1 MKKSMKKAAA
11 LTLSAVMATGLL
23 AGCGGGDNGSSGT
36 DSTAGNSTAG
46 SADSTGSAGGAI
58 DTSEHVDLKM
68 YLLGDRTPDF
78 DEVYA
83 EINKILEE
91 KLNCSVSVEFLGWG
105 EHDTKYSLL
114 FSGGEDF
121 DLIFTAS
128 SWGHYEP
135 TVAMGGFYPLTEEFI
150 QTYAPD
156 IWDVVPEVAW
166 SQAKIDG
173 TAYMVPNYQNEF
185 GQDVIAVRGD
195 LMEKYGVSQ
204 ITNWDELIDFY
215 KKCGADGQYASQGGP
230 WYQYFQAQGYTITGG
245 APKGGEMILYNTQ
258 DPSDLSFTYILDWE
272 GFSDYCHQMKEL
284 ADAGCWS
291 QDVLSSNDERQTGL
305 LTGRTAGMIW
315 NLGSCR
321 NYAEQANKE
330 HPDWNVTL
338 MDPVA
343 AQPKEVNSYINN
355 GMAINVNSQNPER
368 AMMVLNEFYTNP
380 TINDLTRFG
389 IEGKH
394 WEAVGDDQFKVITT
408 EGYGVD
414 ANCNWGWMNAEIK
427 RTEYKEDRTALDDT
441 YDAMLASWESNIKE
455 EHIYDGFNFDST
467 NVTTQ
472 MAAVDAVIPT
482 YCDPLINGLVPDVD
496 KALEDF
502 RNAMETAGIRD
513 IIAELEKQAAEYV
526 ESKK

>member
-1 MKKSMKKAAA
+1 MKKSMKRAAA
-11 LTLSAVMATGLL
+11 LALSAVMATGLL
-23 AGCGGGDNGSSGT
+23 AGCGGDSGSAGSSA
-36 DSTAGNSTAG
+36 AGSTAG
-46 SADSTGSAGGAI
+46 STGNAGSTGSSGGAI

-91 KLNCSVSVEFLGWG
+91 KLNCSVSVDFLSWG

-135 TVAMGGFYPLTEEFI
+135 TVSMGGFYPLTEEFI

-185 GQDVIAVRGD
+185 GQDVLAVRGD
-195 LMEKYGVSQ
+195 LMEQYGVSQ
-204 ITNWDELIDFY
+204 ITNWDELMDFY
-215 KKCGADGQYASQGGP
+215 KKCGENGQYASQGGP
-230 WYQYFQAQGYTITGG
+230 WYQYFQNQGYTITGG

-291 QDVLSSNDERQTGL
+291 QDVLSDSAERQDGL
-305 LTGRTAGMIW
+305 LNGRTAGMIW

-330 HPDWNVTL
+330 HSDWNVTL
-338 MDPVA
+338 VDPVA
-343 AQPKEVNSYINN
+343 AQPKKVNSYINN
-355 GMAINVNSQNPER
+355 GMAINVSSRNPER

-394 WEAVGDDQFKVITT
+394 WEAIGDDQFKVIDETNF
-408 EGYGVD
+408 GVD
-414 ANCNWGWMNAEIK
+414 SNCNWGWMNAEIK
-427 RTEYKEDRTALDDT
+427 RTEYKEDRTFLDDV
-441 YDAMLASWESNIKE
+441 YDEMLESWESNIKE
-455 EHIYDGFNFDST
+455 EHVYDGFNFDST

-502 RNAMETAGIRD
+502 RKAMETAGIRD

-526 ESKK
+526 ASK

>member
-284 ADAGCWS
+284 ADAGCS
-291 QDVLSSNDERQTGL
+291 Q
-305 LTGRTAGMIW
+305 AG
-315 NLGSCR
+315 
-321 NYAEQANKE
+321 
-330 HPDWNVTL
+330 P
-338 MDPVA
+338 
-343 AQPKEVNSYINN
+343 
-355 GMAINVNSQNPER
+355 R
-368 AMMVLNEFYTNP
+368 A
-380 TINDLTRFG
+380 
-389 IEGKH
+389 
-394 WEAVGDDQFKVITT
+394 
-408 EGYGVD
+408 
-414 ANCNWGWMNAEIK
+414 
-427 RTEYKEDRTALDDT
+427 
-441 YDAMLASWESNIKE
+441 
-455 EHIYDGFNFDST
+455 
-467 NVTTQ
+467 
-472 MAAVDAVIPT
+472 
-482 YCDPLINGLVPDVD
+482 
-496 KALEDF
+496 
-502 RNAMETAGIRD
+502 
-513 IIAELEKQAAEYV
+513 
-526 ESKK
+526 